1 MRVAIVGSGAVGGYF
16 GAKLARADQD
26 VSFVARGAHLAAI
39 RERGLQIRSAKLGD
53 FAVHAPADD
62 DPARI
67 GPVDLVLFTVKA
79 YDNDSALALLPPL
92 VGEQTTV
99 LTLQNGVDSVD
110 EVAAKVGESRVLGG
124 TTYVATALETP
135 GVIVQTGVHRSI
147 IFGEVF
153 GGRGQITPRVR
164 AIADAMTPADI
175 QVTAVPDGRGPIWD
189 KFVYLAPF
197 SGFTGA
203 ARLPIGPLWQEPQ
216 FREMFYAAAREVA
229 ALAAAE
235 GVTLSPDRFAKL
247 TEYMDNIP
255 PTTRSSLLIDLE
267 MGKPIE
273 VEALQGA
280 ALRRAARHGVPM
292 PIISTLYSVL
302 KPWSKGRRRDSET
315 QSR

>member
-1 MRVAIVGSGAVGGYF
+1 VRVAIVGSGAVGGYF
-16 GAKLARADQD
+16 GAKLARAGHE
-26 VSFVARGAHLAAI
+26 VSFVARGGHLAAI
-39 RERGLQIRSAKLGD
+39 RAQGLQIRSPTLGD
-53 FAVHAPADD
+53 FVVHAPAHDN
-62 DPARI
+62 PAKI
-67 GPVDLVLFTVKA
+67 GHVDVVLFTVKA
-79 YDNDSALALLPPL
+79 YDNDSALA
-92 VGEQTTV
+92 
-99 LTLQNGVDSVD
+99 LQNGVDSVD

-153 GGRGQITPRVR
+153 GSRGQITPRVQ
-164 AIADAMTPADI
+164 AIADAMAPADI

-203 ARLPIGPLWQEPQ
+203 ARLPIGPLWQDPQ
-216 FREMFYAAAREVA
+216 LRDMFYAAAREVA
-229 ALAAAE
+229 TLAAAE
-235 GVTLSPDRFAKL
+235 GVTLSADRFAKL

-267 MGKPIE
+267 MGKRIE

-302 KPWSKGRRRDSET
+302 RPWAQGSRRDTET
-315 QSR
+315 QS